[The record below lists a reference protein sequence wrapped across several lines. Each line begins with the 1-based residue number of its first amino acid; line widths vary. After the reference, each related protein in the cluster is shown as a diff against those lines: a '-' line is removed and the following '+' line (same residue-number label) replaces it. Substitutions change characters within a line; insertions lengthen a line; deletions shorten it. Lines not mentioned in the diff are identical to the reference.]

1 MIAWSE
7 YCEFKNHK
15 RKAQLFSGGEAA
27 HAVKRFTGLYTGPY
41 FDPSAPTNITTQLG
55 THAYMP
61 CKVKQL
67 GNKSVSWIRKRDGH
81 ILTVDRYT
89 FIADDRFQTFR
100 VDGSDTWTL
109 QIKYVQARDAGQYE
123 CQVST
128 EPKMSHFITLNIVSK
143 LNFVEHI
150 NKIITKGS
158 QTAGIRYPLLNQK
171 SKLTLK
177 NKTLLYKQVIRSQI
191 CYAAPIIS
199 QTSKK
204 TIGKLQIC
212 QNKILRKM
220 TKPPWYVLPKI
231 EITGEPDMF
240 VKMGSRVQL
249 RCVITQA
256 LEEPAYIFWY
266 HDGERVLTYDKSAI
280 DIHAK
285 REGTDTTVSTL
296 LIHYTNQ
303 EDSGNYT
310 CSPSKLD
317 SSSVV
322 LHVLNGEHPAAM
334 QRGKN
339 SASPIPAWSHLSIGL
354 GLAACTPP
362 RFAIAVALTLA
373 IISEVLAC

>member
-1 MIAWSE
+1 MKSVVAVGASVKMGRFSSWMFMFLELSTV
-7 YCEFKNHK
+7 
-15 RKAQLFSGGEAA
+15 FSGGEAA

-128 EPKMSHFITLNIVSK
+128 EPKMSHFITLNIV
-143 LNFVEHI
+143 I
-150 NKIITKGS
+150 
-158 QTAGIRYPLLNQK
+158 
-171 SKLTLK
+171 
-177 NKTLLYKQVIRSQI
+177 
-191 CYAAPIIS
+191 
-199 QTSKK
+199 
-204 TIGKLQIC
+204 
-212 QNKILRKM
+212 
-220 TKPPWYVLPKI
+220 PKI